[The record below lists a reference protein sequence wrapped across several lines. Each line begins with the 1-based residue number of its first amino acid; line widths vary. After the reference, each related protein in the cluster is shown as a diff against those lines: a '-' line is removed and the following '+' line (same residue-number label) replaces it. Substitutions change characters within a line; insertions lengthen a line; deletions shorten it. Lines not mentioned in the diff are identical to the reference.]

1 MNKEEFKA
9 EMCRNGDTQSTL
21 AKAMGISRTS
31 LNAKIN
37 ERNDASFTQPEIA
50 FIRSRYNLTSERID
64 IIFFSTYVSWKDTI
78 I

>member
-9 EMCRNGDTQSTL
+9 EMYRNGDNQGTL
-21 AKAMGISRTS
+21 AKAMGISRVR

-37 ERNDASFTQPEIA
+37 ERGEASFTQPEIA

-64 IIFFSTYVSWKDTI
+64 IIFFSSYVS
-78 I
+78 